1 MLEGDRD
8 LLQQALVNLLLNALH
23 ASPEGGTVR
32 IKSSASGGRLTLT
45 VADQGAG
52 IAPEV
57 AGNVF
62 DPFFTTK
69 PEGQGSG
76 LGLSIS
82 LGIVQHHNGT
92 LELTN
97 NPDGGAT
104 ATMVLPVG
112 GNSNDRLAQAG

>member
-1 MLEGDRD
+1 MS
-8 LLQQALVNLLLNALH
+8 V
-23 ASPEGGTVR
+23 T
-32 IKSSASGGRLTLT
+32 
-45 VADQGAG
+45 DQGPG

-69 PEGQGSG
+69 PEGEGSG

-97 NPDGGAT
+97 NTGGGVT
-104 ATMVLPVG
+104 ATMTLPLV
-112 GNSNDRLAQAG
+112 SDRLEDGPSGHR